1 MKRAEM
7 DLETTVARPLTAVFS
22 HLAEPAR
29 LGDWL
34 PGITGPPAG
43 AATPARTGAGFSLRL
58 ATGAGELAGT
68 GELIAYEPP
77 WSVAY
82 RLRAGPHT
90 HILRLTCTARGPAA
104 TRVRIHQAGTGPP
117 LTADLTRLHQA
128 TAPAASHPRTPA
140 QHPGGTSHP
149 AATTQRKKTPP

>member
-1 MKRAEM
+1 M
-7 DLETTVARPLTAVFS
+7 DVEATLAHPLTAVFGQ
-22 HLAEPAR
+22 LAEPAR

-34 PGITGPPAG
+34 PEIAAAQAG
-43 AATPARTGAGFSLRL
+43 AAAPIDTGVGFTLRL
-58 ATGAGELAGT
+58 RTDTGELAGT

-90 HILRLTCTARGPAA
+90 HILRLTCTARGPDA

-117 LTADLTRLHQA
+117 LTVDLARLRQTPA
-128 TAPAASHPRTPA
+128 TGPAAGSPSTQV
-140 QHPGGTSHP
+140 QHPGGVGRP
-149 AATTQRKKTPP
+149 AGGPAKH